1 MISILLISK
10 EDGVFVGLK
19 SGLKQYDEVE
29 FYRVYTSNKALD
41 IISGEG
47 IDLVVA
53 DEEIAD
59 MTGIEFAKKLVSVNP
74 MISCALLSPLS
85 PKGFHEA
92 TEGLGILA
100 QLPVRPDE
108 KQAKI
113 LLDRLKGVL
122 GLTQKLE
129 QH

>member
-10 EDGVFVGLK
+10 EDGVFASLR
-19 SGLKQYDEVE
+19 SGLKRYDKIELCQTD
-29 FYRVYTSNKALD
+29 TSGKALD
-41 IISGEG
+41 MISGEV

-74 MISCALLSPLS
+74 MINCAVVSPLS
-85 PKGFHEA
+85 PKEFHEA
-92 TEGLGILA
+92 SEGLGILA

-108 KQAKI
+108 KQATI